1 MAKIMLVEDD
11 KSLREIYSIRLVAE
25 GYNIVSAGDGEEAL
39 GLAVQEKPD
48 LIISDVMMP
57 KISGFDMLDILR
69 STPETKD
76 IKVIMMTALSSD
88 EQRQR
93 SEALGAAKHLVKSQ
107 CGIEDVIN
115 AVHEVL
121 GDAPNTAAQANI
133 ATLNATATTA
143 GKAAA
148 EITPLNQP
156 IPDMTNIK
164 TEATTV
170 VAPQDSSIPAPD
182 STRAMT
188 SDQEMQPSVAS
199 APSEAPAP
207 AMEPTPNSAA
217 PVAPSTPAQSVAPE
231 APAQPVAPEAPAT
244 PTAPATPAQPA
255 TPSAP
260 TAPAQPAPATP
271 EAPATPTAPVQNPA
285 GENPVNFN
293 QASVAKPV
301 AVSATQSAP
310 VQPVAGANIP
320 VQGTAL
326 TPQQVLTMMGNGM
339 GSMPQARPVVV
350 IPQAPAASGTP
361 AIPVASAPQAI
372 PQVPKA
378 GGTLP
383 MPGAVPRVTT
393 PQAVMPQGVA
403 PQTAIPA
410 MTPQQLALLR
420 AQQQA
425 QMQAQMQ
432 AAQTAQMSQATQAPR
447 PAQPRTTGGERVL
460 QPIHDPTQ
468 DQMRAAMAKRF
479 ADLLGEEG
487 PAKPGT
493 VTTKSA
499 SDTATKHD
507 ATINVPTTAQ
517 INELIPSAPQ
527 NAQAAPAQPLVAQPT
542 QTQAASQAQPSAT
555 QVTTQANPA
564 PTQPSVP
571 TQPVNQPTTPAQTT
585 TPIQT
590 ALELAAQGQAQ
601 MQAKIQIDPNA
612 KISDMASIP
621 APDEGII
628 EPIRPAFVNELEEQ
642 LAKDLSE
649 NSDQDSMSARMM
661 EELADDETTKTA
673 LELASKMPK
682 PEDDEIDESQVE
694 MPESVAKAEF
704 SSPNIS
710 SPNVSN

>member
-39 GLAVQEKPD
+39 SLAVQEKPD

-207 AMEPTPNSAA
+207 AMEPTPISAA
-217 PVAPSTPAQSVAPE
+217 PVAPSTPAQSVTPGT
-231 APAQPVAPEAPAT
+231 PAQPVAPEAPAA
-244 PTAPATPAQPA
+244 PVAPATPAQPA

-260 TAPAQPAPATP
+260 TAPAQPAPVAP
-271 EAPATPTAPVQNPA
+271 EAPAAPTAPVQNPA

-310 VQPVAGANIP
+310 VQPAAGANIP
-320 VQGTAL
+320 VQDAAL

-350 IPQAPAASGTP
+350 IPQAPAASETP
-361 AIPVASAPQAI
+361 AVPVASAPQTI

-378 GGTLP
+378 GGTLL
-383 MPGAVPRVTT
+383 MPGAVPRAVT
-393 PQAVMPQGVA
+393 PQAVIPQGVA

-432 AAQTAQMSQATQAPR
+432 AAQTTQMSQATQAPR
-447 PAQPRTTGGERVL
+447 PAQPHTAGGERVL

-479 ADLLGEEG
+479 ADLLGEED

-499 SDTATKHD
+499 SDAVTKHD
-507 ATINVPTTAQ
+507 ATVNVPTTAQ
-517 INELIPSAPQ
+517 INELIPSVPQ
-527 NAQAAPAQPLVAQPT
+527 NAQAAPAQP
-542 QTQAASQAQPSAT
+542 SAT
-555 QVTTQANPA
+555 QAQVATQANPA
-564 PTQPSVP
+564 PKQPSVP
-571 TQPVNQPTTPAQTT
+571 MQPAEQPAMLAQTT

-590 ALELAAQGQAQ
+590 AQELAAQGQAQ
-601 MQAKIQIDPNA
+601 MQAKIRIDPNA

-661 EELADDETTKTA
+661 KELADDETTKTA
-673 LELASKMPK
+673 LKLASKMPK

-710 SPNVSN
+710 SPNVNN

>member
-207 AMEPTPNSAA
+207 AMEPTPISAA
-217 PVAPSTPAQSVAPE
+217 PVAPSTPAQPVAPE
-231 APAQPVAPEAPAT
+231 APAQPVAPEAPAA
-244 PTAPATPAQPA
+244 PVAPATPAQPA
-255 TPSAP
+255 TPSTP
-260 TAPAQPAPATP
+260 TAPAQPAPVTP
-271 EAPATPTAPVQNPA
+271 EAPAAPTAPVQSPA

-301 AVSATQSAP
+301 AVSATQPAP
-310 VQPVAGANIP
+310 VQPAAGANIP
-320 VQGTAL
+320 AQSAAL

-350 IPQAPAASGTP
+350 IPQAPAASETP
-361 AIPVASAPQAI
+361 AVPVASAPQTI

-383 MPGAVPRVTT
+383 MPGAVPRAVT
-393 PQAVMPQGVA
+393 PQAVTPQGAV

-425 QMQAQMQ
+425 QMQTQMQ
-432 AAQTAQMSQATQAPR
+432 TARTTQMSQAAQAPR

-479 ADLLGEEG
+479 ADLLGEED
-487 PAKPGT
+487 PAKPGA

-499 SDTATKHD
+499 SDAATKHD

-527 NAQAAPAQPLVAQPT
+527 NAQAAPAQP
-542 QTQAASQAQPSAT
+542 S
-555 QVTTQANPA
+555 A
-564 PTQPSVP
+564 PTQPAE
-571 TQPVNQPTTPAQTT
+571 QPAMLARAT

-590 ALELAAQGQAQ
+590 AQELAAQGQAQ

-661 EELADDETTKTA
+661 KELADDETTKTA

-710 SPNVSN
+710 SPNVNN

>member
-207 AMEPTPNSAA
+207 AMEPTPISAA
-217 PVAPSTPAQSVAPE
+217 PVAPSTPAQPVTPE
-231 APAQPVAPEAPAT
+231 APAQPVAPEAPAA
-244 PTAPATPAQPA
+244 PVAPAMPAQPA

-260 TAPAQPAPATP
+260 TAPAQPAPVAP
-271 EAPATPTAPVQNPA
+271 EAPAAPTAPVQNPA

-301 AVSATQSAP
+301 AVPDTQSAP
-310 VQPVAGANIP
+310 VQPAAGANIP
-320 VQGTAL
+320 VQGAAL

-350 IPQAPAASGTP
+350 IPQAPAASETP
-361 AIPVASAPQAI
+361 AVPVASAPQTI

-383 MPGAVPRVTT
+383 MPGAVPRAVT
-393 PQAVMPQGVA
+393 PQAVTPQGVV

-432 AAQTAQMSQATQAPR
+432 AAQTTQMPQATQAPR

-479 ADLLGEEG
+479 ADLLGEED

-499 SDTATKHD
+499 SDATTKHD
-507 ATINVPTTAQ
+507 DTINVPKAAQ
-517 INELIPSAPQ
+517 INELIPPVPQ
-527 NAQAAPAQPLVAQPT
+527 NAQVAPA
-542 QTQAASQAQPSAT
+542 
-555 QVTTQANPA
+555 
-564 PTQPSVP
+564 QPSVP
-571 TQPVNQPTTPAQTT
+571 TQPAEQPAMLAQTT
-585 TPIQT
+585 APIQT
-590 ALELAAQGQAQ
+590 AQELAAQGQAQ

-661 EELADDETTKTA
+661 KELADDETTKTA

>member
-39 GLAVQEKPD
+39 SLAVQEKPD

-207 AMEPTPNSAA
+207 AMEPTPISAA
-217 PVAPSTPAQSVAPE
+217 PVAPSTPAQPVAPE
-231 APAQPVAPEAPAT
+231 APAQPVAPEAPAA
-244 PTAPATPAQPA
+244 PVAPATPAQPA

-260 TAPAQPAPATP
+260 TTPTPPAPVAP
-271 EAPATPTAPVQNPA
+271 EAPAAPTAPVQNPA

-310 VQPVAGANIP
+310 VQPAAGANIP
-320 VQGTAL
+320 VQGAAL

-350 IPQAPAASGTP
+350 IPQAPAASETP
-361 AIPVASAPQAI
+361 AVLVTSTPQTISQAP
-372 PQVPKA
+372 KT

-383 MPGAVPRVTT
+383 MPGAVPRAAT
-393 PQAVMPQGVA
+393 PQAVTPQGVV

-432 AAQTAQMSQATQAPR
+432 TAQTTQMSQATQAPR
-447 PAQPRTTGGERVL
+447 PAQPRTAGGERVL

-479 ADLLGEEG
+479 ADLLGEED

-493 VTTKSA
+493 VTTKST
-499 SDTATKHD
+499 SDAATKHD

-517 INELIPSAPQ
+517 INELIPSVPQ
-527 NAQAAPAQPLVAQPT
+527 NAQAAPAH
-542 QTQAASQAQPSAT
+542 PSAT
-555 QVTTQANPA
+555 QTQVATQANPT

-571 TQPVNQPTTPAQTT
+571 TQPAEQPAMLAQTT

-590 ALELAAQGQAQ
+590 AQELAAQGQAQ
-601 MQAKIQIDPNA
+601 MQAKIRIDPNA

-661 EELADDETTKTA
+661 KELADDETTKTA

-682 PEDDEIDESQVE
+682 PEDDKIDESQVE

>member
-207 AMEPTPNSAA
+207 AMEPTPMSAA
-217 PVAPSTPAQSVAPE
+217 PVAPSTPAQPVAPE
-231 APAQPVAPEAPAT
+231 APAQPVAPEAPAA
-244 PTAPATPAQPA
+244 PVAPATPAQPA
-255 TPSAP
+255 TPSTP
-260 TAPAQPAPATP
+260 TAPAQPAPVAP
-271 EAPATPTAPVQNPA
+271 EAPAAPTAPVQNPA

-310 VQPVAGANIP
+310 VQPAAGANTP
-320 VQGTAL
+320 VQGAAL

-350 IPQAPAASGTP
+350 IPQAPAASETP
-361 AIPVASAPQAI
+361 AVPVASAPQTI

-383 MPGAVPRVTT
+383 MPGAVPRAVT
-393 PQAVMPQGVA
+393 PQAVTPQGAV

-425 QMQAQMQ
+425 QMQTQMQ
-432 AAQTAQMSQATQAPR
+432 TARTTQMSQAAQAPR

-479 ADLLGEEG
+479 ADLLGEED
-487 PAKPGT
+487 PAKPGA

-499 SDTATKHD
+499 SDAATKHD
-507 ATINVPTTAQ
+507 TTIDVPTTAQ
-517 INELIPSAPQ
+517 INELIPPVPQ
-527 NAQAAPAQPLVAQPT
+527 NAQAAPAQP
-542 QTQAASQAQPSAT
+542 
-555 QVTTQANPA
+555 
-564 PTQPSVP
+564 SVP
-571 TQPVNQPTTPAQTT
+571 TQPAEQPAMLAQTT

-590 ALELAAQGQAQ
+590 AQELAAQGQAQ

-661 EELADDETTKTA
+661 KELADDETTKTA

-710 SPNVSN
+710 SPNVNN

>member
-39 GLAVQEKPD
+39 SLAVQEKPD

-207 AMEPTPNSAA
+207 AMEPTPISAA
-217 PVAPSTPAQSVAPE
+217 PVAPSTPAQ
-231 APAQPVAPEAPAT
+231 PVAPEAPA
-244 PTAPATPAQPA
+244 A
-255 TPSAP
+255 
-260 TAPAQPAPATP
+260 
-271 EAPATPTAPVQNPA
+271 PTAPVQNPA

-293 QASVAKPV
+293 RASVAKPV

-320 VQGTAL
+320 AQGAAL

-361 AIPVASAPQAI
+361 AIPVASAPQTI

-447 PAQPRTTGGERVL
+447 PAQPHTTGGERVL
-460 QPIHDPTQ
+460 RPIHDPTQ

-479 ADLLGEEG
+479 ADLLGEED

-499 SDTATKHD
+499 SDAATKHD

-527 NAQAAPAQPLVAQPT
+527 NAQAAPAQP
-542 QTQAASQAQPSAT
+542 
-555 QVTTQANPA
+555 
-564 PTQPSVP
+564 SVP

-590 ALELAAQGQAQ
+590 AQELAAQGQAQ

>member
-207 AMEPTPNSAA
+207 AMEPTPISAA
-217 PVAPSTPAQSVAPE
+217 PVAPSTPAQPVAPE

-244 PTAPATPAQPA
+244 PVAPATPAQPA

-260 TAPAQPAPATP
+260 TTPAQPAPVAP
-271 EAPATPTAPVQNPA
+271 EAPAAPTAPVQNPA

-301 AVSATQSAP
+301 AVPATQSAP
-310 VQPVAGANIP
+310 VQPAAGANIP
-320 VQGTAL
+320 VQGAAL

-350 IPQAPAASGTP
+350 IPQAPAAPETP
-361 AIPVASAPQAI
+361 AVPVASAPQTI

-378 GGTLP
+378 
-383 MPGAVPRVTT
+383 A
-393 PQAVMPQGVA
+393 
-403 PQTAIPA
+403 
-410 MTPQQLALLR
+410 
-420 AQQQA
+420 
-425 QMQAQMQ
+425 
-432 AAQTAQMSQATQAPR
+432 
-447 PAQPRTTGGERVL
+447 
-460 QPIHDPTQ
+460 
-468 DQMRAAMAKRF
+468 
-479 ADLLGEEG
+479 
-487 PAKPGT
+487 
-493 VTTKSA
+493 
-499 SDTATKHD
+499 
-507 ATINVPTTAQ
+507 
-517 INELIPSAPQ
+517 ELCRCQ
-527 NAQAAPAQPLVAQPT
+527 
-542 QTQAASQAQPSAT
+542 
-555 QVTTQANPA
+555 
-564 PTQPSVP
+564 
-571 TQPVNQPTTPAQTT
+571 
-585 TPIQT
+585 
-590 ALELAAQGQAQ
+590 
-601 MQAKIQIDPNA
+601 
-612 KISDMASIP
+612 
-621 APDEGII
+621 
-628 EPIRPAFVNELEEQ
+628 EQ
-642 LAKDLSE
+642 FHE
-649 NSDQDSMSARMM
+649 Q
-661 EELADDETTKTA
+661 
-673 LELASKMPK
+673 
-682 PEDDEIDESQVE
+682 
-694 MPESVAKAEF
+694 
-704 SSPNIS
+704 
-710 SPNVSN
+710 

>member
-207 AMEPTPNSAA
+207 AMEPTPISAA
-217 PVAPSTPAQSVAPE
+217 PVAPSTPAQPVAPE
-231 APAQPVAPEAPAT
+231 APAQPVAPEAPSA
-244 PTAPATPAQPA
+244 PVAPATPAQPT

-260 TAPAQPAPATP
+260 TAPAQPAPVAP
-271 EAPATPTAPVQNPA
+271 EAPAAPTAPVQSPA

-310 VQPVAGANIP
+310 VQPAAGANTP
-320 VQGTAL
+320 VQGAAL

-350 IPQAPAASGTP
+350 IPQAPAASETP
-361 AIPVASAPQAI
+361 AVPVASAPQTI

-383 MPGAVPRVTT
+383 MPGAVPRAVT
-393 PQAVMPQGVA
+393 PQAVTPQGAV

-425 QMQAQMQ
+425 QMQTQMQ
-432 AAQTAQMSQATQAPR
+432 TARTTQMSQAAQAPR

-479 ADLLGEEG
+479 ADLLGEED
-487 PAKPGT
+487 PAKPGA

-499 SDTATKHD
+499 SDAATKHD

-527 NAQAAPAQPLVAQPT
+527 NAQAAPAQP
-542 QTQAASQAQPSAT
+542 S
-555 QVTTQANPA
+555 A
-564 PTQPSVP
+564 PTQPAE
-571 TQPVNQPTTPAQTT
+571 QPAMLARAT

-590 ALELAAQGQAQ
+590 AQELAAQGQAQ

-661 EELADDETTKTA
+661 KELADDETTKTA

-710 SPNVSN
+710 SPNVNN

>member
-170 VAPQDSSIPAPD
+170 VAPQDPSIPAPD

-207 AMEPTPNSAA
+207 AMEPTPISAA
-217 PVAPSTPAQSVAPE
+217 PVAPSTPAQPVTPE
-231 APAQPVAPEAPAT
+231 APAQPVAPEAPAA
-244 PTAPATPAQPA
+244 PVAPATPVQPA

-260 TAPAQPAPATP
+260 TAPAQPAPVAP
-271 EAPATPTAPVQNPA
+271 EAPAAPTAPVQNPA

-310 VQPVAGANIP
+310 VQPVAGANTP
-320 VQGTAL
+320 VQGAAL

-350 IPQAPAASGTP
+350 IPQAPAVSGTP
-361 AIPVASAPQAI
+361 AVPVASAPQTI

-383 MPGAVPRVTT
+383 MPGAVPRAVT
-393 PQAVMPQGVA
+393 PQAVTPQGVV

-527 NAQAAPAQPLVAQPT
+527 NAQV
-542 QTQAASQAQPSAT
+542 
-555 QVTTQANPA
+555 A

-571 TQPVNQPTTPAQTT
+571 TQPAEQPAMLAQTT

-590 ALELAAQGQAQ
+590 AQELAAQG
-601 MQAKIQIDPNA
+601 QAKIQIDPNA

-682 PEDDEIDESQVE
+682 PEDDGIDESQVE

>member
-207 AMEPTPNSAA
+207 AMEPTPISAA
-217 PVAPSTPAQSVAPE
+217 PVAPSTPAQPVVPE
-231 APAQPVAPEAPAT
+231 APAQPVAPEAPA
-244 PTAPATPAQPA
+244 APVAPVTPAQPA

-260 TAPAQPAPATP
+260 TAPAQPAPVAP
-271 EAPATPTAPVQNPA
+271 EAPAAPTAPVQNPA

-310 VQPVAGANIP
+310 VQPAAGANIP
-320 VQGTAL
+320 VQGAAL

-350 IPQAPAASGTP
+350 IPQAPAASETP
-361 AIPVASAPQAI
+361 AVPVASAPQTI
-372 PQVPKA
+372 SQLPKA

-383 MPGAVPRVTT
+383 MPGAVPRAVT
-393 PQAVMPQGVA
+393 PQAVTPQGVV

-425 QMQAQMQ
+425 QMQAQMR
-432 AAQTAQMSQATQAPR
+432 AAQTAQMPQATQAPR
-447 PAQPRTTGGERVL
+447 PAQPRTAGGERVL

-479 ADLLGEEG
+479 ADLLGEED

-499 SDTATKHD
+499 SDAATKHD
-507 ATINVPTTAQ
+507 AAINVPTTAQ
-517 INELIPSAPQ
+517 INELIPPVPQ
-527 NAQAAPAQPLVAQPT
+527 NAQAAPAQP
-542 QTQAASQAQPSAT
+542 
-555 QVTTQANPA
+555 
-564 PTQPSVP
+564 SVP
-571 TQPVNQPTTPAQTT
+571 TQPAEQPAMLAQTT
-585 TPIQT
+585 APIQT
-590 ALELAAQGQAQ
+590 AQELAAQGQAQ

-661 EELADDETTKTA
+661 KELADDETTKTA

>member
-199 APSEAPAP
+199 APSEAPA
-207 AMEPTPNSAA
+207 A
-217 PVAPSTPAQSVAPE
+217 PV
-231 APAQPVAPEAPAT
+231 
-244 PTAPATPAQPA
+244 APATPAQPA

-260 TAPAQPAPATP
+260 TAPAQPAPVAP
-271 EAPATPTAPVQNPA
+271 EAPAAPTAPVQNPA

-310 VQPVAGANIP
+310 VQPVAGANTP
-320 VQGTAL
+320 VQGAAL

-350 IPQAPAASGTP
+350 IPQAPAAPGTP
-361 AIPVASAPQAI
+361 AVPVASAPQTI

-383 MPGAVPRVTT
+383 MPGAVPRAVA
-393 PQAVMPQGVA
+393 PQAVTPQGVA
-403 PQTAIPA
+403 PQTAMPV

-432 AAQTAQMSQATQAPR
+432 AAQTTQTSQTTQAPR
-447 PAQPRTTGGERVL
+447 PAQPRTAGGERVL

-479 ADLLGEEG
+479 ADLLGEED

-499 SDTATKHD
+499 SDAATKHD

-517 INELIPSAPQ
+517 INELIPPVPQ
-527 NAQAAPAQPLVAQPT
+527 N
-542 QTQAASQAQPSAT
+542 TQA
-555 QVTTQANPA
+555 A

-571 TQPVNQPTTPAQTT
+571 TQPAEQPAMLAQTT

-590 ALELAAQGQAQ
+590 AQELAAQGRAQ

-661 EELADDETTKTA
+661 KELADDETTKTA

>member
-207 AMEPTPNSAA
+207 AMEPTPISAA
-217 PVAPSTPAQSVAPE
+217 PVAPSTPAQPVAPE
-231 APAQPVAPEAPAT
+231 APAQPVAPEAPA
-244 PTAPATPAQPA
+244 A
-255 TPSAP
+255 
-260 TAPAQPAPATP
+260 
-271 EAPATPTAPVQNPA
+271 PTAPVQNPA

-310 VQPVAGANIP
+310 VQPVAGANTP
-320 VQGTAL
+320 VQGAAL

-361 AIPVASAPQAI
+361 AVPVASAPQTI
-372 PQVPKA
+372 SQVPKA

-383 MPGAVPRVTT
+383 MPGAVPRAVT
-393 PQAVMPQGVA
+393 PQAVTPQGVA

-432 AAQTAQMSQATQAPR
+432 AAQTTQTSQTTQAPR
-447 PAQPRTTGGERVL
+447 PAQPRTAGGERVL

-479 ADLLGEEG
+479 ADLLGEED

-499 SDTATKHD
+499 SDAATKHD
-507 ATINVPTTAQ
+507 STINVPTTAQ
-517 INELIPSAPQ
+517 INELIPPVPQ
-527 NAQAAPAQPLVAQPT
+527 NAQAT
-542 QTQAASQAQPSAT
+542 
-555 QVTTQANPA
+555 

-571 TQPVNQPTTPAQTT
+571 TQPAEQPAMLAQTT

-590 ALELAAQGQAQ
+590 AQELAAQGRAQ

-661 EELADDETTKTA
+661 KELADDETTKTA

>member
-207 AMEPTPNSAA
+207 AMEPTPISAA
-217 PVAPSTPAQSVAPE
+217 PVAPSTPAQPVAPE
-231 APAQPVAPEAPAT
+231 APAQPVAPEAPAA
-244 PTAPATPAQPA
+244 PVAPATPAQPA
-255 TPSAP
+255 TPSTP
-260 TAPAQPAPATP
+260 TAPAQPAPVAP
-271 EAPATPTAPVQNPA
+271 EAPAAPTAPVQNPA

-310 VQPVAGANIP
+310 VQPAAGANTP
-320 VQGTAL
+320 VQGAAL

-350 IPQAPAASGTP
+350 IPQAPAASETP
-361 AIPVASAPQAI
+361 AVPVASAPQTI

-383 MPGAVPRVTT
+383 MPGAVPRAVT
-393 PQAVMPQGVA
+393 PQAVTPQGAV

-425 QMQAQMQ
+425 QMQTQMQ
-432 AAQTAQMSQATQAPR
+432 TARTTQMSQAAQAPR

-479 ADLLGEEG
+479 ADLLGEED
-487 PAKPGT
+487 PAKPGA

-499 SDTATKHD
+499 SDAATKHD
-507 ATINVPTTAQ
+507 TTIDVPTTAQ
-517 INELIPSAPQ
+517 INELIPPVPQ
-527 NAQAAPAQPLVAQPT
+527 NAQAAPAQP
-542 QTQAASQAQPSAT
+542 S
-555 QVTTQANPA
+555 A
-564 PTQPSVP
+564 PTQPAE
-571 TQPVNQPTTPAQTT
+571 QPAMLARAT

-590 ALELAAQGQAQ
+590 AQELAAQGQAQ

-661 EELADDETTKTA
+661 KELADDETTKTA

-710 SPNVSN
+710 SPNVNN

>member
-207 AMEPTPNSAA
+207 AMEPTPISAA
-217 PVAPSTPAQSVAPE
+217 PVAPSTPAQPVTPE
-231 APAQPVAPEAPAT
+231 APAQPIAPETPAT
-244 PTAPATPAQPA
+244 PVAPATPAQPT

-260 TAPAQPAPATP
+260 TAPAQPAPVAP
-271 EAPATPTAPVQNPA
+271 EAPAAPTVPVQNPA

-310 VQPVAGANIP
+310 VQPVAGANTP
-320 VQGTAL
+320 VQGAAL

-361 AIPVASAPQAI
+361 AVPVAPAPQTI

-383 MPGAVPRVTT
+383 MPGAVPRAVT
-393 PQAVMPQGVA
+393 PQAVTPQGVA

-432 AAQTAQMSQATQAPR
+432 AAQTTQMSQTTQAPR
-447 PAQPRTTGGERVL
+447 PAQPRTAGGERVL

-479 ADLLGEEG
+479 ADLLGEED

-499 SDTATKHD
+499 SDAATKHD
-507 ATINVPTTAQ
+507 STINVPTTAQ
-517 INELIPSAPQ
+517 INELIPPVPQ
-527 NAQAAPAQPLVAQPT
+527 NAQAT
-542 QTQAASQAQPSAT
+542 
-555 QVTTQANPA
+555 

-571 TQPVNQPTTPAQTT
+571 TQPAEQPAMLAQTT

-590 ALELAAQGQAQ
+590 AQELAAQGRAQ

-661 EELADDETTKTA
+661 KELADDETTKTA

>member
-69 STPETKD
+69 SSPETKD

-207 AMEPTPNSAA
+207 AMEPTPISAA
-217 PVAPSTPAQSVAPE
+217 PVAPSTPAQPVAPE
-231 APAQPVAPEAPAT
+231 APAQPIAPEAPAA
-244 PTAPATPAQPA
+244 PVAPATPAQPT

-260 TAPAQPAPATP
+260 TAPAQPVPVAP
-271 EAPATPTAPVQNPA
+271 EAPAAPTAPVQNPA

-310 VQPVAGANIP
+310 VQPVAGANTP
-320 VQGTAL
+320 VQGAAL

-361 AIPVASAPQAI
+361 AVPVAPAPQTI

-383 MPGAVPRVTT
+383 MPGAVPRAVA
-393 PQAVMPQGVA
+393 PQAVTPQGVA
-403 PQTAIPA
+403 PQTAMPV

-432 AAQTAQMSQATQAPR
+432 AAQTTQMSQATQAPR
-447 PAQPRTTGGERVL
+447 PEQPRTTGGERVL

-479 ADLLGEEG
+479 ADLLGEED

-499 SDTATKHD
+499 SDAATKHD

-517 INELIPSAPQ
+517 INELIPPVPQ
-527 NAQAAPAQPLVAQPT
+527 NAQAV
-542 QTQAASQAQPSAT
+542 
-555 QVTTQANPA
+555 

-571 TQPVNQPTTPAQTT
+571 TQPAEQPAMPAQTT

-590 ALELAAQGQAQ
+590 AQELAAQGRAQ

-661 EELADDETTKTA
+661 KELADDETTKTA

-710 SPNVSN
+710 SPNVNN

>member
-207 AMEPTPNSAA
+207 AMEPTPISAA
-217 PVAPSTPAQSVAPE
+217 PVAPSTPAQPVAPE
-231 APAQPVAPEAPAT
+231 APAQPVAPEAPAA
-244 PTAPATPAQPA
+244 PVAPATPAQPA

-260 TAPAQPAPATP
+260 TAPAQPAPVAP
-271 EAPATPTAPVQNPA
+271 EAPAAPTAPVQNPA

-310 VQPVAGANIP
+310 VQPVAGANTP
-320 VQGTAL
+320 VQGAAL

-350 IPQAPAASGTP
+350 IPQAPAASETP
-361 AIPVASAPQAI
+361 AVPVASAPQTI

-383 MPGAVPRVTT
+383 MPGAVPRAVT
-393 PQAVMPQGVA
+393 PQAVTPQGVA

-432 AAQTAQMSQATQAPR
+432 AAQTTQMPQATQAPR
-447 PAQPRTTGGERVL
+447 PAQPRTAGGERVL

-479 ADLLGEEG
+479 ADLLGEED
-487 PAKPGT
+487 PAKPGA

-499 SDTATKHD
+499 SDAATKHD
-507 ATINVPTTAQ
+507 TTIDVPTTAQ
-517 INELIPSAPQ
+517 INELIPPVPQ
-527 NAQAAPAQPLVAQPT
+527 N
-542 QTQAASQAQPSAT
+542 TQA
-555 QVTTQANPA
+555 A

-571 TQPVNQPTTPAQTT
+571 TQPAEQPAMLAQAT

-590 ALELAAQGQAQ
+590 AQELAAQGRAQ

-661 EELADDETTKTA
+661 KELADDETTKTA

>member
-207 AMEPTPNSAA
+207 AMEPTPISAA
-217 PVAPSTPAQSVAPE
+217 PVAPSTPAQPVAPE
-231 APAQPVAPEAPAT
+231 APAQPVAPEAPSA
-244 PTAPATPAQPA
+244 PVAPATPAQST

-260 TAPAQPAPATP
+260 TAPAQPAPVAP
-271 EAPATPTAPVQNPA
+271 EAPAAPTAPVQNPA

-310 VQPVAGANIP
+310 VQPAAGANTP
-320 VQGTAL
+320 VQGAAL

-350 IPQAPAASGTP
+350 IPQAPAASETP
-361 AIPVASAPQAI
+361 AVPVASAPQTI

-383 MPGAVPRVTT
+383 MPGAVPRAVT
-393 PQAVMPQGVA
+393 PQAVTPQGAV

-425 QMQAQMQ
+425 QMQTQMQ
-432 AAQTAQMSQATQAPR
+432 TARTTQMSQAAQAPR

-479 ADLLGEEG
+479 ADLLGEED
-487 PAKPGT
+487 PAKPGA

-499 SDTATKHD
+499 SDAATKHD

-527 NAQAAPAQPLVAQPT
+527 NAQAAPAQP
-542 QTQAASQAQPSAT
+542 S
-555 QVTTQANPA
+555 A
-564 PTQPSVP
+564 PTQPAE
-571 TQPVNQPTTPAQTT
+571 QPAMLARAT

-590 ALELAAQGQAQ
+590 AQELAAQGQAQ

-661 EELADDETTKTA
+661 KELADDETTKTA

-710 SPNVSN
+710 SPNVNN

>member
-207 AMEPTPNSAA
+207 AMEPTPISAA
-217 PVAPSTPAQSVAPE
+217 PVAPSTPAQPVTPE
-231 APAQPVAPEAPAT
+231 APAQPVAPEAPAA
-244 PTAPATPAQPA
+244 PVAPAMPAQPA

-260 TAPAQPAPATP
+260 TAPAQPAPVAP
-271 EAPATPTAPVQNPA
+271 EAPAAPTAPVQNPA

-301 AVSATQSAP
+301 AVSATQPAP
-310 VQPVAGANIP
+310 VQPAAGANIP
-320 VQGTAL
+320 AQSAAL

-361 AIPVASAPQAI
+361 AVPVASAPQTI

-383 MPGAVPRVTT
+383 MPGAVPRAVA
-393 PQAVMPQGVA
+393 PQAVTPQGVA
-403 PQTAIPA
+403 PQTAMPV

-432 AAQTAQMSQATQAPR
+432 AAQTTQTSQTTQAPR
-447 PAQPRTTGGERVL
+447 PAQPRTAGGERVL

-479 ADLLGEEG
+479 ADLLGEED

-517 INELIPSAPQ
+517 INELIPPVPQ
-527 NAQAAPAQPLVAQPT
+527 N
-542 QTQAASQAQPSAT
+542 TQA
-555 QVTTQANPA
+555 A

-571 TQPVNQPTTPAQTT
+571 TQPAEQPAMLAQATT
-585 TPIQT
+585 TIQT
-590 ALELAAQGQAQ
+590 AQELAAQGRAQ

-661 EELADDETTKTA
+661 KELADDETTKTA

>member
-207 AMEPTPNSAA
+207 AMEPTPISAA
-217 PVAPSTPAQSVAPE
+217 PVAPSTPAQPVTPE
-231 APAQPVAPEAPAT
+231 APAQPVAPEAPAA
-244 PTAPATPAQPA
+244 PVAPATPAQPA

-260 TAPAQPAPATP
+260 TAPAQPAPVAP
-271 EAPATPTAPVQNPA
+271 EAPAAPTAPVQNPA

-310 VQPVAGANIP
+310 VQPVAGANTP
-320 VQGTAL
+320 VQGAAL

-350 IPQAPAASGTP
+350 IPQAPAASETP
-361 AIPVASAPQAI
+361 AVPVASAPQTI

-383 MPGAVPRVTT
+383 MPGAVPRAVT
-393 PQAVMPQGVA
+393 PQAVTPQGVV

-425 QMQAQMQ
+425 QMQAQMR
-432 AAQTAQMSQATQAPR
+432 AAQTTQMPQATQAPR

-479 ADLLGEEG
+479 ADLLGEED

-499 SDTATKHD
+499 SDATTKHD
-507 ATINVPTTAQ
+507 DTINVPTAAQ
-517 INELIPSAPQ
+517 INELIPPVPQ
-527 NAQAAPAQPLVAQPT
+527 NAQAAPAQP
-542 QTQAASQAQPSAT
+542 
-555 QVTTQANPA
+555 
-564 PTQPSVP
+564 SVP
-571 TQPVNQPTTPAQTT
+571 TQPAEQPAMLAQTT
-585 TPIQT
+585 APIQT
-590 ALELAAQGQAQ
+590 AQELAAQGQAQ

-661 EELADDETTKTA
+661 KELADDETTKTA

>member
-207 AMEPTPNSAA
+207 AMEPTPISAA
-217 PVAPSTPAQSVAPE
+217 PVAPSTPAQPVTPE
-231 APAQPVAPEAPAT
+231 APAQPVAPEAPAA
-244 PTAPATPAQPA
+244 PVAPATPAQPA

-260 TAPAQPAPATP
+260 TAPAQPAPVAP
-271 EAPATPTAPVQNPA
+271 EAPAAPTAPVQNPA

-310 VQPVAGANIP
+310 VQPVAGANTP
-320 VQGTAL
+320 VQGAAL

-350 IPQAPAASGTP
+350 IPQAPAASETP
-361 AIPVASAPQAI
+361 AVPVASAPQTI
-372 PQVPKA
+372 PQAPKA

-383 MPGAVPRVTT
+383 MPGAVPRAVA
-393 PQAVMPQGVA
+393 PQAVTPQGVV
-403 PQTAIPA
+403 PQAAIPA

-432 AAQTAQMSQATQAPR
+432 AAQTTQMPQATQAPR

-479 ADLLGEEG
+479 ADLLGEED

-499 SDTATKHD
+499 SDATTKHD
-507 ATINVPTTAQ
+507 DTINVPTAAQ
-517 INELIPSAPQ
+517 INELIPPVPQ
-527 NAQAAPAQPLVAQPT
+527 NAQVAPA
-542 QTQAASQAQPSAT
+542 
-555 QVTTQANPA
+555 
-564 PTQPSVP
+564 QPSVP
-571 TQPVNQPTTPAQTT
+571 TQPAEQPAMLAQTT
-585 TPIQT
+585 APIQT
-590 ALELAAQGQAQ
+590 AQELAAQGQAQ

-661 EELADDETTKTA
+661 KELADDETTKTA

>member
-39 GLAVQEKPD
+39 SLAVQEKPD

-207 AMEPTPNSAA
+207 AMEPTPISAA
-217 PVAPSTPAQSVAPE
+217 PVAPSTPAQPVAPE
-231 APAQPVAPEAPAT
+231 APAQPVAPEAPAA
-244 PTAPATPAQPA
+244 PVAPATPAQPT

-260 TAPAQPAPATP
+260 TAPAQPAPVAP
-271 EAPATPTAPVQNPA
+271 EAPAAPTAPVQNPA

-310 VQPVAGANIP
+310 VQPAAGANIP
-320 VQGTAL
+320 AQGAAL

-350 IPQAPAASGTP
+350 IPQAPAASETP
-361 AIPVASAPQAI
+361 AVPVASVPQTI
-372 PQVPKA
+372 SQVPKA

-383 MPGAVPRVTT
+383 MPGAVPRATT
-393 PQAVMPQGVA
+393 PQAVIPQGVV
-403 PQTAIPA
+403 PQAAIPA

-425 QMQAQMQ
+425 QIQAQMQ
-432 AAQTAQMSQATQAPR
+432 TAQTTQISQTTQAPR
-447 PAQPRTTGGERVL
+447 PVQPRTAGGERVL

-479 ADLLGEEG
+479 ADLLGEED

-499 SDTATKHD
+499 SDAVTKHD

-517 INELIPSAPQ
+517 INELIPSVPQ
-527 NAQAAPAQPLVAQPT
+527 N
-542 QTQAASQAQPSAT
+542 TQA
-555 QVTTQANPA
+555 A

-571 TQPVNQPTTPAQTT
+571 TQPAERPAMLAQTT

-590 ALELAAQGQAQ
+590 AQELAAQGQAQ
-601 MQAKIQIDPNA
+601 MQAKIRIDPNA

-661 EELADDETTKTA
+661 KELADDETTKTA

>member
-207 AMEPTPNSAA
+207 AMEPTPISAA
-217 PVAPSTPAQSVAPE
+217 PVAPSTPAQPVAPE
-231 APAQPVAPEAPAT
+231 APAQPVAPEAPAA
-244 PTAPATPAQPA
+244 PVAPATPAQPA
-255 TPSAP
+255 TPSTP
-260 TAPAQPAPATP
+260 TAPAQPAPVAP
-271 EAPATPTAPVQNPA
+271 EAPAAPTAPVQNPA

-310 VQPVAGANIP
+310 VQPAAGANTP
-320 VQGTAL
+320 VQGAAL

-350 IPQAPAASGTP
+350 IPQAPAASETP
-361 AIPVASAPQAI
+361 AVPVASAPQTI

-383 MPGAVPRVTT
+383 MPGAVPRAVT
-393 PQAVMPQGVA
+393 PQAVTPQGAV

-420 AQQQA
+420 AQQQV
-425 QMQAQMQ
+425 QMQTQMQ
-432 AAQTAQMSQATQAPR
+432 TARTTQMSQAAQAPR

-479 ADLLGEEG
+479 ADLLGEED
-487 PAKPGT
+487 PAKPGA

-499 SDTATKHD
+499 SDAATKHD

-527 NAQAAPAQPLVAQPT
+527 NAQAAPAQP
-542 QTQAASQAQPSAT
+542 S
-555 QVTTQANPA
+555 A
-564 PTQPSVP
+564 PTQPAE
-571 TQPVNQPTTPAQTT
+571 QPAMLARAT

-590 ALELAAQGQAQ
+590 AQELAAQGQAQ

-661 EELADDETTKTA
+661 KELADDETTKTA

-710 SPNVSN
+710 SPNVNN

>member
-133 ATLNATATTA
+133 ATLNATATSA

-207 AMEPTPNSAA
+207 AMEPTPISAA
-217 PVAPSTPAQSVAPE
+217 PVAPSTPAQPVAPE
-231 APAQPVAPEAPAT
+231 APAQPVAPEAPVA
-244 PTAPATPAQPA
+244 PVAPATPAQPA
-255 TPSAP
+255 TPSTP
-260 TAPAQPAPATP
+260 TAPAQPAPVAP
-271 EAPATPTAPVQNPA
+271 EAPAAPTAPVQNPA

-310 VQPVAGANIP
+310 VQPAAGANIP
-320 VQGTAL
+320 VQGAAL

-350 IPQAPAASGTP
+350 IPQAPAASETP
-361 AIPVASAPQAI
+361 AVPVTPAPQTI

-383 MPGAVPRVTT
+383 MPGAVPRAVT
-393 PQAVMPQGVA
+393 PQAVAPQGVA
-403 PQTAIPA
+403 PQTAISA

-432 AAQTAQMSQATQAPR
+432 AAQTTQTSQTTQAPR
-447 PAQPRTTGGERVL
+447 PAQPRTAGGERVL

-479 ADLLGEEG
+479 ADLLGEED

-507 ATINVPTTAQ
+507 ATINVPTTTQ
-517 INELIPSAPQ
+517 INELIPPVPQ
-527 NAQAAPAQPLVAQPT
+527 NAQAAPAQP
-542 QTQAASQAQPSAT
+542 
-555 QVTTQANPA
+555 
-564 PTQPSVP
+564 SVP
-571 TQPVNQPTTPAQTT
+571 TQPAEQPAMLAQTKA
-585 TPIQT
+585 PIQT
-590 ALELAAQGQAQ
+590 AQELAAQGQAQ

-661 EELADDETTKTA
+661 KELADDETTKTA

>member
-207 AMEPTPNSAA
+207 AMEPTPISAA
-217 PVAPSTPAQSVAPE
+217 PVAPSTPAQPVTPE
-231 APAQPVAPEAPAT
+231 APAQPVAPEAPAASV
-244 PTAPATPAQPA
+244 APATPVQPA

-260 TAPAQPAPATP
+260 TAPAQPVPVAP
-271 EAPATPTAPVQNPA
+271 EAPAAPTAPVQNPA

-310 VQPVAGANIP
+310 VQPVAGANTP
-320 VQGTAL
+320 VQGAAL

-350 IPQAPAASGTP
+350 IPQAPAASETP
-361 AIPVASAPQAI
+361 AVPVASAPQTI
-372 PQVPKA
+372 SQVPKA

-383 MPGAVPRVTT
+383 MPGAVPRAVA
-393 PQAVMPQGVA
+393 PQAVTPQGVV
-403 PQTAIPA
+403 PQTSIPA

-432 AAQTAQMSQATQAPR
+432 AAQTTQTSQTTQAPR
-447 PAQPRTTGGERVL
+447 PAQPRTAGGERVL

-479 ADLLGEEG
+479 ADLLGEED

-499 SDTATKHD
+499 SDAATKHD

-517 INELIPSAPQ
+517 INELIPPVPQ
-527 NAQAAPAQPLVAQPT
+527 N
-542 QTQAASQAQPSAT
+542 TQA
-555 QVTTQANPA
+555 A

-571 TQPVNQPTTPAQTT
+571 TQPAEQPAMLAQTT

-590 ALELAAQGQAQ
+590 AQELAAQGQAQ
-601 MQAKIQIDPNA
+601 VQAKIQIDPNA
-612 KISDMASIP
+612 KISDIASIP

-661 EELADDETTKTA
+661 KELADDETTKTA

>member
-121 GDAPNTAAQANI
+121 GDAPNAAAQANI

-207 AMEPTPNSAA
+207 AMEPTPISAT
-217 PVAPSTPAQSVAPE
+217 PVAPSTPAQPVAPE
-231 APAQPVAPEAPAT
+231 APAQPVAPEAPAA
-244 PTAPATPAQPA
+244 PVAPATPAQPA

-260 TAPAQPAPATP
+260 TAPAQPAPVAP
-271 EAPATPTAPVQNPA
+271 EAPAAPTAPVQNPA

-310 VQPVAGANIP
+310 VQPAAGANIP

-361 AIPVASAPQAI
+361 AVPVASAPQTI

-383 MPGAVPRVTT
+383 MPGAVPRAVT
-393 PQAVMPQGVA
+393 PQAATPQGVV

-425 QMQAQMQ
+425 QMQAQMR
-432 AAQTAQMSQATQAPR
+432 AAQTTQMPQATQAPR
-447 PAQPRTTGGERVL
+447 PAQPRTAGGERVL

-479 ADLLGEEG
+479 ADLLGEED

-493 VTTKSA
+493 VTTKST
-499 SDTATKHD
+499 SDAATKHD
-507 ATINVPTTAQ
+507 DTINVPTTAQ
-517 INELIPSAPQ
+517 INELIPPVPQ
-527 NAQAAPAQPLVAQPT
+527 NAQVAPA
-542 QTQAASQAQPSAT
+542 
-555 QVTTQANPA
+555 
-564 PTQPSVP
+564 QPSVP
-571 TQPVNQPTTPAQTT
+571 TQPAEQPAMLAQTT
-585 TPIQT
+585 APIQT
-590 ALELAAQGQAQ
+590 AQELAAQGQAQ

-661 EELADDETTKTA
+661 KELADDETTKTA

-682 PEDDEIDESQVE
+682 PEDDKIDESQVE
-694 MPESVAKAEF
+694 MPESVAEAEF

>member
-39 GLAVQEKPD
+39 SLAVQEKPD

-207 AMEPTPNSAA
+207 AMEPTPISAA
-217 PVAPSTPAQSVAPE
+217 PVAPSTPAQPVAPE
-231 APAQPVAPEAPAT
+231 APAQPVAPEAPAA
-244 PTAPATPAQPA
+244 PVAPATPAQPA

-260 TAPAQPAPATP
+260 TTPAQPAPVAP
-271 EAPATPTAPVQNPA
+271 EAPAAPTAPVQNPA

-310 VQPVAGANIP
+310 VQPAAGANIP
-320 VQGTAL
+320 VQGAAL

-350 IPQAPAASGTP
+350 IPQAPAASETQ
-361 AIPVASAPQAI
+361 AVPVASAPQTI
-372 PQVPKA
+372 SQVPKA

-383 MPGAVPRVTT
+383 MPGAVPRAAT
-393 PQAVMPQGVA
+393 PQAVTPQGVV

-432 AAQTAQMSQATQAPR
+432 TAQTTQMSQATQAPR
-447 PAQPRTTGGERVL
+447 PAQPRTAGGERVL

-479 ADLLGEEG
+479 ADLLGEED

-493 VTTKSA
+493 VTTKST
-499 SDTATKHD
+499 SDAATKHD

-517 INELIPSAPQ
+517 INELIPSVPQ
-527 NAQAAPAQPLVAQPT
+527 NAQAAPAQPSAT
-542 QTQAASQAQPSAT
+542 QTQVA
-555 QVTTQANPA
+555 TQANPT

-571 TQPVNQPTTPAQTT
+571 TQPAEQPAMLAQTT

-590 ALELAAQGQAQ
+590 AQELAAQGQAQ
-601 MQAKIQIDPNA
+601 MQAKIRIDPNA

-661 EELADDETTKTA
+661 KELADDETTKTA

-710 SPNVSN
+710 SSNVSN

>member
-188 SDQEMQPSVAS
+188 SDQEMQYSVAS

-207 AMEPTPNSAA
+207 AMEPTPISAA
-217 PVAPSTPAQSVAPE
+217 PVAPSTPAQPVTPE
-231 APAQPVAPEAPAT
+231 APAQPVVPEAPAAPVT
-244 PTAPATPAQPA
+244 PATPAQPA
-255 TPSAP
+255 TQSAP
-260 TAPAQPAPATP
+260 TAPAQPAPVAP
-271 EAPATPTAPVQNPA
+271 EAPAAPTAPVQNPA

-310 VQPVAGANIP
+310 VQPAAGANIP
-320 VQGTAL
+320 VQGAAL

-350 IPQAPAASGTP
+350 IPQAPAAPETP
-361 AIPVASAPQAI
+361 AIPVASAPQTI

-383 MPGAVPRVTT
+383 MPGAVPRAVT
-393 PQAVMPQGVA
+393 PQAVTPQGAV
-403 PQTAIPA
+403 PQTAMPA

-432 AAQTAQMSQATQAPR
+432 TAQTTQMSQAAQAPR
-447 PAQPRTTGGERVL
+447 PAQPRTAGGERVL

-479 ADLLGEEG
+479 ADLLGEED
-487 PAKPGT
+487 PAEPGT

-499 SDTATKHD
+499 SDAATKHD

-517 INELIPSAPQ
+517 INELIPPVPQ
-527 NAQAAPAQPLVAQPT
+527 NTQAAPA
-542 QTQAASQAQPSAT
+542 
-555 QVTTQANPA
+555 
-564 PTQPSVP
+564 QPSVP
-571 TQPVNQPTTPAQTT
+571 TQPAEQPAMLAQTT
-585 TPIQT
+585 APIQT
-590 ALELAAQGQAQ
+590 AQELAAQGRAQ

-661 EELADDETTKTA
+661 KELADDETTKTA

>member
-207 AMEPTPNSAA
+207 AMEPTPISAA
-217 PVAPSTPAQSVAPE
+217 PVAPSTPAQPVVPE
-231 APAQPVAPEAPAT
+231 APAQPVAPEAPA
-244 PTAPATPAQPA
+244 APVAPVTPAQPA

-260 TAPAQPAPATP
+260 TAPAQPAPVTP
-271 EAPATPTAPVQNPA
+271 EAPAAPTAPVQNPA

-310 VQPVAGANIP
+310 VQPVAGANTP
-320 VQGTAL
+320 VQGAAL

-361 AIPVASAPQAI
+361 AAPVASTSQTI

-383 MPGAVPRVTT
+383 MPGAVPRAVT
-393 PQAVMPQGVA
+393 PQAVTPQGVA

-410 MTPQQLALLR
+410 MTPQQLTLLR

-432 AAQTAQMSQATQAPR
+432 VAQTTQTSQTTQAPR

-479 ADLLGEEG
+479 ADLLGEED
-487 PAKPGT
+487 PAKPGA

-499 SDTATKHD
+499 SDAATKHD
-507 ATINVPTTAQ
+507 TTIDVPTTAQ
-517 INELIPSAPQ
+517 INELIPPVPQ
-527 NAQAAPAQPLVAQPT
+527 NAQAAPAQP
-542 QTQAASQAQPSAT
+542 
-555 QVTTQANPA
+555 
-564 PTQPSVP
+564 SVP
-571 TQPVNQPTTPAQTT
+571 TQPAEQPAMLAQTT
-585 TPIQT
+585 APIQT
-590 ALELAAQGQAQ
+590 AQELAAQGQAQ

-661 EELADDETTKTA
+661 KELADDETTKTA

>member
-207 AMEPTPNSAA
+207 AMEPTPISAA
-217 PVAPSTPAQSVAPE
+217 PVAPSTPAQPVAPE
-231 APAQPVAPEAPAT
+231 APAQPVAPEAPAA
-244 PTAPATPAQPA
+244 PVAPATPAQPA
-255 TPSAP
+255 TPSTP
-260 TAPAQPAPATP
+260 TAPAQPAPVAP
-271 EAPATPTAPVQNPA
+271 EAPAAPTAPVQNPA

-301 AVSATQSAP
+301 AVSATQPAP
-310 VQPVAGANIP
+310 VQPAAGANIP
-320 VQGTAL
+320 AQSAAL

-350 IPQAPAASGTP
+350 IPQAPAASETP
-361 AIPVASAPQAI
+361 AVPVASAPQTI

-383 MPGAVPRVTT
+383 MPGAVPRAVT
-393 PQAVMPQGVA
+393 PQAVTPQGAV

-425 QMQAQMQ
+425 QMQTQMQ
-432 AAQTAQMSQATQAPR
+432 TARTTQMSQAAQAPR

-479 ADLLGEEG
+479 ADLLGEED
-487 PAKPGT
+487 PAKPGA

-499 SDTATKHD
+499 SDAATKHD

-527 NAQAAPAQPLVAQPT
+527 NAQAAPAQP
-542 QTQAASQAQPSAT
+542 S
-555 QVTTQANPA
+555 A
-564 PTQPSVP
+564 PTQPAE
-571 TQPVNQPTTPAQTT
+571 QPAMLARAT

-590 ALELAAQGQAQ
+590 AQELAAQGQAQ

-661 EELADDETTKTA
+661 KELADDETTKTA

>member
-39 GLAVQEKPD
+39 SLAVQEKPD

-133 ATLNATATTA
+133 ATLNAAATTA

-164 TEATTV
+164 TETTTV

-207 AMEPTPNSAA
+207 AMEPTPISAA
-217 PVAPSTPAQSVAPE
+217 PVAPSTPAQPVAPE
-231 APAQPVAPEAPAT
+231 TPAQPVAPEAPAASV
-244 PTAPATPAQPA
+244 APATPTQPA

-260 TAPAQPAPATP
+260 TAPAQPAPVAP
-271 EAPATPTAPVQNPA
+271 EAPAVPTAPVQNPA

-310 VQPVAGANIP
+310 VQPAAGANIP
-320 VQGTAL
+320 VQGAAL

-350 IPQAPAASGTP
+350 IPQAPAASETP
-361 AIPVASAPQAI
+361 AVPVASTPQTI
-372 PQVPKA
+372 SQVPKA
-378 GGTLP
+378 GGILP
-383 MPGAVPRVTT
+383 MPGAVPRAVT
-393 PQAVMPQGVA
+393 PQAVTPQGIA

-425 QMQAQMQ
+425 QTQAQMQ
-432 AAQTAQMSQATQAPR
+432 AAQTTQMSQAAQAPR
-447 PAQPRTTGGERVL
+447 PAQPRTAGGERVL

-479 ADLLGEEG
+479 ADLLGEED

-499 SDTATKHD
+499 SDAVTKHD

-517 INELIPSAPQ
+517 INELIPSVPQ
-527 NAQAAPAQPLVAQPT
+527 NAQAAPAQP
-542 QTQAASQAQPSAT
+542 SAT
-555 QVTTQANPA
+555 QAQVATQANPT

-571 TQPVNQPTTPAQTT
+571 TQPAEQPAMLAQTT

-590 ALELAAQGQAQ
+590 AQELAAQGQAQ
-601 MQAKIQIDPNA
+601 MQAKIRIDPNA

-661 EELADDETTKTA
+661 KELADDETTKTA

>member
-207 AMEPTPNSAA
+207 AMEPTPISAA
-217 PVAPSTPAQSVAPE
+217 PVAPSTPAQPVTPE
-231 APAQPVAPEAPAT
+231 APAQPVAPEAPAA
-244 PTAPATPAQPA
+244 PVAPATPAQPA

-260 TAPAQPAPATP
+260 TTPAQPAPVAP
-271 EAPATPTAPVQNPA
+271 EAPAAPTAPVQNPA

-301 AVSATQSAP
+301 AVPATQSAP
-310 VQPVAGANIP
+310 VQPAAGANTP
-320 VQGTAL
+320 VQGAAL

-350 IPQAPAASGTP
+350 IPQAPAAPGTP
-361 AIPVASAPQAI
+361 AAPVASAPQTI

-383 MPGAVPRVTT
+383 MPGAVPRAVT
-393 PQAVMPQGVA
+393 PQAVTPQGAV

-425 QMQAQMQ
+425 QMQTQMQ
-432 AAQTAQMSQATQAPR
+432 TARTTQTSQAAQAPR
-447 PAQPRTTGGERVL
+447 PAQPRTAGGERVL

-479 ADLLGEEG
+479 ADLLGEED
-487 PAKPGT
+487 PAEPGT

-499 SDTATKHD
+499 SDAAAKHD
-507 ATINVPTTAQ
+507 TTIDVPTTAQ
-517 INELIPSAPQ
+517 INELIPPVPQ
-527 NAQAAPAQPLVAQPT
+527 N
-542 QTQAASQAQPSAT
+542 TQA
-555 QVTTQANPA
+555 A

-571 TQPVNQPTTPAQTT
+571 TQPAEQPAMPAQTT

-590 ALELAAQGQAQ
+590 AQELAAQGQAQ

-661 EELADDETTKTA
+661 KELADDETTKTA
-673 LELASKMPK
+673 LELASKIPK

>member
-207 AMEPTPNSAA
+207 AMEPTPISAA
-217 PVAPSTPAQSVAPE
+217 PVAPSTPAQPVTPE
-231 APAQPVAPEAPAT
+231 APAQPVAPEAPAA
-244 PTAPATPAQPA
+244 PVAPATPAQPA

-260 TAPAQPAPATP
+260 TAPAQPAPVAP
-271 EAPATPTAPVQNPA
+271 EAPAAPTAPVQNPA

-320 VQGTAL
+320 VQGAAL

-361 AIPVASAPQAI
+361 AAPVASTSQTI

-383 MPGAVPRVTT
+383 MPGAVPRAVA
-393 PQAVMPQGVA
+393 PQAVTPQGVV

-432 AAQTAQMSQATQAPR
+432 AAQTTQMPQATQAPR

-479 ADLLGEEG
+479 ADLLGEED

-499 SDTATKHD
+499 SDATTKHD
-507 ATINVPTTAQ
+507 DTINVPTAAQ
-517 INELIPSAPQ
+517 INELIPPVPQ
-527 NAQAAPAQPLVAQPT
+527 NAQVAPA
-542 QTQAASQAQPSAT
+542 
-555 QVTTQANPA
+555 
-564 PTQPSVP
+564 QPSVP
-571 TQPVNQPTTPAQTT
+571 TQPAEQPAMPTQTT
-585 TPIQT
+585 APIQT
-590 ALELAAQGQAQ
+590 AQELAAQGQAQ

-661 EELADDETTKTA
+661 KELADDETTKTA

>member
-39 GLAVQEKPD
+39 SLAVQEKPD

-164 TEATTV
+164 TETTTV

-207 AMEPTPNSAA
+207 AMEPTPISAA
-217 PVAPSTPAQSVAPE
+217 PVAPSTPAQPVAPE
-231 APAQPVAPEAPAT
+231 TPAQPVAPEAPAASV
-244 PTAPATPAQPA
+244 APATPTQPA

-260 TAPAQPAPATP
+260 TAPAQPAPVAP
-271 EAPATPTAPVQNPA
+271 EAPAVPTAPVQNPA

-310 VQPVAGANIP
+310 VQPAAGANIP
-320 VQGTAL
+320 VQGAAL

-350 IPQAPAASGTP
+350 IPQAPAASETP
-361 AIPVASAPQAI
+361 AVPVASTPQTI
-372 PQVPKA
+372 SQVPKA
-378 GGTLP
+378 GGILP
-383 MPGAVPRVTT
+383 MPGAVPRAVT
-393 PQAVMPQGVA
+393 PQAVTPQGIA

-425 QMQAQMQ
+425 QTQAQMQ
-432 AAQTAQMSQATQAPR
+432 AAQTTQMSQAAQAPR
-447 PAQPRTTGGERVL
+447 PAQPRTAGGERVL

-479 ADLLGEEG
+479 ADLLGEED

-499 SDTATKHD
+499 SDAVTKHD

-517 INELIPSAPQ
+517 INELIPSVPQ
-527 NAQAAPAQPLVAQPT
+527 NAQAAPAQP
-542 QTQAASQAQPSAT
+542 SAT
-555 QVTTQANPA
+555 QAQVATQANPA
-564 PTQPSVP
+564 PKQPSVP
-571 TQPVNQPTTPAQTT
+571 TQPAEQPAMLAQTT

-590 ALELAAQGQAQ
+590 AQELAAQGQAQ
-601 MQAKIQIDPNA
+601 MQAKIRIDPNA

-661 EELADDETTKTA
+661 KELADDETTKTA

>member
-207 AMEPTPNSAA
+207 AMEPTPISAA
-217 PVAPSTPAQSVAPE
+217 PVAPSTPAQPVAPE
-231 APAQPVAPEAPAT
+231 APAQPVAPEAPAASV
-244 PTAPATPAQPA
+244 APATPVQPA
-255 TPSAP
+255 IPSAP
-260 TAPAQPAPATP
+260 TAPAQPAPVAP
-271 EAPATPTAPVQNPA
+271 EAPAAPTAPVQNPA

-350 IPQAPAASGTP
+350 IPQAPAASETP
-361 AIPVASAPQAI
+361 AVPVASAPQTI
-372 PQVPKA
+372 SQVPKA

-383 MPGAVPRVTT
+383 MPGAVPRAVT
-393 PQAVMPQGVA
+393 PQAVTPQGVA
-403 PQTAIPA
+403 PQAAIPA

-432 AAQTAQMSQATQAPR
+432 AAQTTQMPQATQAPR
-447 PAQPRTTGGERVL
+447 PAQPRTAGGERVL

-479 ADLLGEEG
+479 ADLLGEED
-487 PAKPGT
+487 PAKPGA

-499 SDTATKHD
+499 SDATTKHD

-517 INELIPSAPQ
+517 INELIPPAPQ
-527 NAQAAPAQPLVAQPT
+527 N
-542 QTQAASQAQPSAT
+542 T
-555 QVTTQANPA
+555 QVA

-571 TQPVNQPTTPAQTT
+571 TQPTEQPAMLAQTT
-585 TPIQT
+585 APIQT
-590 ALELAAQGQAQ
+590 AQELAAQGRAQ

-661 EELADDETTKTA
+661 KELADDETTKTA

-710 SPNVSN
+710 SPNVNN

>member
-121 GDAPNTAAQANI
+121 GDAPNAAAQANI

-182 STRAMT
+182 STRVMT
-188 SDQEMQPSVAS
+188 SDQEMQPSIAS

-207 AMEPTPNSAA
+207 AMEPTPISAA
-217 PVAPSTPAQSVAPE
+217 PVAPSTPAQ
-231 APAQPVAPEAPAT
+231 PVAPEAPAA
-244 PTAPATPAQPA
+244 PVAPATPAQPA

-260 TAPAQPAPATP
+260 TTPAQPAPVAS
-271 EAPATPTAPVQNPA
+271 EAPAAPTAPVQNPA

-293 QASVAKPV
+293 QASVTKPV

-320 VQGTAL
+320 AQGAAL

-361 AIPVASAPQAI
+361 AVPVASAPQAI

-383 MPGAVPRVTT
+383 MPGAVPRAAT

-447 PAQPRTTGGERVL
+447 PAQPHTTGGERVL

-479 ADLLGEEG
+479 ADLLGEED

-499 SDTATKHD
+499 SD
-507 ATINVPTTAQ
+507 
-517 INELIPSAPQ
+517 

-555 QVTTQANPA
+555 QANPA
-564 PTQPSVP
+564 PTQPPVP
-571 TQPVNQPTTPAQTT
+571 TQPANQPTTPAQTT

-590 ALELAAQGQAQ
+590 AQELAAQGQAQ

>member
-133 ATLNATATTA
+133 ATLNATATSA

-207 AMEPTPNSAA
+207 AMEPTPISAA
-217 PVAPSTPAQSVAPE
+217 PVAPSTPAQPVAPEVPAQPVTPE
-231 APAQPVAPEAPAT
+231 APAAPV
-244 PTAPATPAQPA
+244 APATPAQPA

-260 TAPAQPAPATP
+260 TAPAQPAPVAP
-271 EAPATPTAPVQNPA
+271 EAPAAPTAPVQNPA

-310 VQPVAGANIP
+310 VQPAAGANIP
-320 VQGTAL
+320 VQGVAL

-361 AIPVASAPQAI
+361 AVPVAPAPQAI

-383 MPGAVPRVTT
+383 MPGAVPRAVA
-393 PQAVMPQGVA
+393 PQAVTPQGVA

-425 QMQAQMQ
+425 QMQAQMR
-432 AAQTAQMSQATQAPR
+432 AAQTTQMPQAMQAPR

-479 ADLLGEEG
+479 ADLLGEED
-487 PAKPGT
+487 PAKPGA

-499 SDTATKHD
+499 SDAATKHD

-517 INELIPSAPQ
+517 INELIPPVPQ
-527 NAQAAPAQPLVAQPT
+527 NAQA
-542 QTQAASQAQPSAT
+542 
-555 QVTTQANPA
+555 A

-571 TQPVNQPTTPAQTT
+571 TQPAEQPAMLAQTT

-590 ALELAAQGQAQ
+590 AQELAAQGQAQ

-661 EELADDETTKTA
+661 KELADDETTKTA

>member
-207 AMEPTPNSAA
+207 AMEPTPISAA
-217 PVAPSTPAQSVAPE
+217 PVAPSTPAQPVAPE
-231 APAQPVAPEAPAT
+231 APAQPVAPEAPA
-244 PTAPATPAQPA
+244 APVAPVTPAQPA

-260 TAPAQPAPATP
+260 TAPAQPAPVTP
-271 EAPATPTAPVQNPA
+271 EAPAAPTAPVQNPA

-310 VQPVAGANIP
+310 VQPAAGANTP
-320 VQGTAL
+320 VQGAAL

-361 AIPVASAPQAI
+361 AVPIASAPQTI

-383 MPGAVPRVTT
+383 MPGAVPRAVT
-393 PQAVMPQGVA
+393 PQAVTPQGVA

-425 QMQAQMQ
+425 QMQTQMQ
-432 AAQTAQMSQATQAPR
+432 TARTTQMSQAAQAPR

-479 ADLLGEEG
+479 ADLLGEEDL
-487 PAKPGT
+487 AKPGA

-499 SDTATKHD
+499 SDAATKHD
-507 ATINVPTTAQ
+507 TTIDVPTTAQ
-517 INELIPSAPQ
+517 INELIPPVPQ
-527 NAQAAPAQPLVAQPT
+527 NAQAAPAQP
-542 QTQAASQAQPSAT
+542 
-555 QVTTQANPA
+555 
-564 PTQPSVP
+564 SVP
-571 TQPVNQPTTPAQTT
+571 TQPAEQPAMLAQTT
-585 TPIQT
+585 APIQT
-590 ALELAAQGQAQ
+590 AQELAAQGQAQ

-661 EELADDETTKTA
+661 KELADDETTKTA

>member
-207 AMEPTPNSAA
+207 AMEPTPISAA
-217 PVAPSTPAQSVAPE
+217 PVAPSTPAQPVAPE
-231 APAQPVAPEAPAT
+231 APAQPVAPEAPAA
-244 PTAPATPAQPA
+244 PVAPATPAQPA
-255 TPSAP
+255 TPSTP
-260 TAPAQPAPATP
+260 TAPAQPAPVAP
-271 EAPATPTAPVQNPA
+271 EAPAAPTAPVQNPA

-310 VQPVAGANIP
+310 VQPAAGANTP
-320 VQGTAL
+320 VQGAAL

-350 IPQAPAASGTP
+350 IPQAPAASETP
-361 AIPVASAPQAI
+361 AVPVASAPQTI

-383 MPGAVPRVTT
+383 MPGAVPRAVT
-393 PQAVMPQGVA
+393 PQAVTPQGAV

-425 QMQAQMQ
+425 QMQTQMQ
-432 AAQTAQMSQATQAPR
+432 TARTTQMSQAAQAPR

-468 DQMRAAMAKRF
+468 DQMRAVMAKRF
-479 ADLLGEEG
+479 ADLLGEED
-487 PAKPGT
+487 PAKPGA

-499 SDTATKHD
+499 SDAATKHD
-507 ATINVPTTAQ
+507 TTIDVPTTAQ
-517 INELIPSAPQ
+517 INELIPPVPQ
-527 NAQAAPAQPLVAQPT
+527 NAQAAPAQP
-542 QTQAASQAQPSAT
+542 S
-555 QVTTQANPA
+555 A
-564 PTQPSVP
+564 PTQPAE
-571 TQPVNQPTTPAQTT
+571 QPAMLARAT

-590 ALELAAQGQAQ
+590 AQELAAQGQAQ

-661 EELADDETTKTA
+661 KELADDETTKTA

-710 SPNVSN
+710 SPNVNN

>member
-156 IPDMTNIK
+156 MPDMTNIK

-207 AMEPTPNSAA
+207 AMEPTPISAA
-217 PVAPSTPAQSVAPE
+217 PVAPSTPAQPVAPE
-231 APAQPVAPEAPAT
+231 APAQPVAPEAPAV
-244 PTAPATPAQPA
+244 PVAPSTPAQPA

-260 TAPAQPAPATP
+260 TAPAQPAPVAP
-271 EAPATPTAPVQNPA
+271 EAPVAPTAPVQNPA

-310 VQPVAGANIP
+310 VQPVAGANTP
-320 VQGTAL
+320 VRGAAL
-326 TPQQVLTMMGNGM
+326 TPQQVLTMLGNGM

-350 IPQAPAASGTP
+350 IPQAPAASETP
-361 AIPVASAPQAI
+361 AVPVASAPQTI

-383 MPGAVPRVTT
+383 MPGAVPRAVA
-393 PQAVMPQGVA
+393 PQAVTPQGVA
-403 PQTAIPA
+403 PQTAMPA

-432 AAQTAQMSQATQAPR
+432 TAQTTQMSQATQAPR

-479 ADLLGEEG
+479 ADLLGEED

-499 SDTATKHD
+499 SDAATKHD

-517 INELIPSAPQ
+517 INELIPPVSQ
-527 NAQAAPAQPLVAQPT
+527 N
-542 QTQAASQAQPSAT
+542 TQA
-555 QVTTQANPA
+555 A

-571 TQPVNQPTTPAQTT
+571 TQPAEQPAMLAQTT
-585 TPIQT
+585 APIQT
-590 ALELAAQGQAQ
+590 AQELAAQGQAQ

-661 EELADDETTKTA
+661 KELADDETTKTA